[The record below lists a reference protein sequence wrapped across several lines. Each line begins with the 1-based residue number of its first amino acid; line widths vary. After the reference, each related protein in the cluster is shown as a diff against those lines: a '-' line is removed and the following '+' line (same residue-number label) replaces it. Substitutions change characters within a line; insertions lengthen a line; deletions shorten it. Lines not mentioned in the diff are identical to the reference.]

1 MSLAR
6 QLESLLFSSPRPMT
20 YRKLAESTGA
30 KPEEVK
36 LAVEEL
42 AQKFNQDESG
52 INILRHGDS
61 VQMVTTPLESK
72 LITQFLK
79 EEQAGEL
86 TRPALETLTIIAY
99 RGPVSKIQLDTIRGV
114 NCALILRNLMI
125 KGLVEAKAHKDK
137 LQTSYQV
144 TNDFVRFLGLNH
156 ISELPE
162 YQQLNQNEHLDSLLN
177 PMQVQLKVEESSES
191 LPPSA

>member
-1 MSLAR
+1 
-6 QLESLLFSSPRPMT
+6 
-20 YRKLAESTGA
+20 
-30 KPEEVK
+30 
-36 LAVEEL
+36 
-42 AQKFNQDESG
+42 
-52 INILRHGDS
+52 
-61 VQMVTTPLESK
+61 
-72 LITQFLK
+72 
-79 EEQAGEL
+79 
-86 TRPALETLTIIAY
+86 
-99 RGPVSKIQLDTIRGV
+99 
-114 NCALILRNLMI
+114 MI